1 MLLDCFRIMRG
12 VVWILGEYCE
22 NIEGILRFMDQVR
35 KCIGELPIVENE
47 LRLAAGEEP
56 QEKQDEKPAK
66 VGLLYL
72 FYH

>member
-1 MLLDCFRIMRG
+1 MRG

-22 NIEGILRFMDQVR
+22 SIEVILHFMDEVR

-56 QEKQDEKPAK
+56 HEKQEDKPAK
-66 VGLLYL
+66 VN
-72 FYH
+72 FYFKNDNFHLTF